1 MRTSLARIS
10 LTVLVF
16 VTLLAGVSY
25 IALAVGDD
33 PQTLFTADIT
43 STGPDTTV
51 TEMEQHL
58 LNWLNGATTSIDTA
72 IYWLNRAR
80 IRW

>member
-16 VTLLAGVSY
+16 VTLLAGVSC
-25 IALAVGDD
+25 IALAVGGD
-33 PQTLFTADIT
+33 PETLFTADIT

-51 TEMEQHL
+51 TEMDQQL
-58 LNWLNGATTSIDTA
+58 LNRLNGATTSIDTA
-72 IYWLNRAR
+72 IY
-80 IRW
+80 